1 MENKIAEDIV
11 KRVAQLATERQNYDT
26 FWQDV
31 AKYVI
36 PRKAYI
42 TRTKTP
48 GEKYAYNV
56 YDSTAMQANMVLA
69 AGLHSYLT
77 NPNSKWFSLRLEDNE
92 LNENTEVKE
101 WLQDTEERM
110 YNVLNSSNFNQQI
123 HELYLDM
130 GTFGIACMYEEE
142 DPTDG
147 IRFYSRDIA
156 EIYLCENEKE
166 KIDTVY
172 RKFKLTARQ
181 AWDKWGEAAGE
192 VVKNFIEKEE
202 YDKQV
207 EFIHQVAPRY
217 ERDVNKDDSS
227 NMPFESTYV
236 EVSKKHLISQ
246 SGYREFPYFTPRF
259 NKNSGE
265 VWGSS
270 PAMVLYSDIK
280 MLNEMVKVLIRSAQ
294 KQVDPPLV
302 LPHDG
307 YLLPIKYGPAALNFR
322 LKGSA
327 DDKIEP
333 LATGANISIGLEII
347 SQWQSIIKKGFFVDL
362 FLLLADPARKDM
374 TATEVMQRVEE
385 KMLILAPVLGRLMNE
400 FLDPLINRTFNIM
413 WRAGKL
419 LPPPAAMQNQ
429 PYKIEYISPLA
440 RSQKLD
446 QMKSINNFILL
457 IGQIATMKPDIVDI
471 MNEDEVAKD
480 IQYLYGVNPKYIK
493 SDEAVTQVRAARAQA
508 AEAQMKMQGLQQ
520 VADVAKT
527 GAEAQSTMQPKGG
540 ASAGQ

>member
-1 MENKIAEDIV
+1 MDNQIAEDIV
-11 KRVAQLATERQNYDT
+11 KRLSQLESERQNYAT

-31 AKYVI
+31 SKYVL

-42 TRTKTP
+42 TRTRTP
-48 GEKYAYNV
+48 GEKYDYDI
-56 YDSTAMQANMVLA
+56 YDSTAMQANITLA

-77 NPNSKWFSLRLEDNE
+77 NPNSRWFSLRLDNE
-92 LNENTEVKE
+92 EINNDQEVKA
-101 WLQDTEERM
+101 WIQDTEDRM
-110 YNVLNSSNFNQQI
+110 FNALNASNFNQQI
-123 HELYLDM
+123 HELYLDL
-130 GTFGIACMYEEE
+130 GVFGVACMYEEE
-142 DPTDG
+142 DETDQ

-156 EIYLCENEKE
+156 EIFLCENEKE

-172 RKFKLTARQ
+172 RKFKMTARQ
-181 AWDKWGEAAGE
+181 AFDKWGESAGE
-192 VVKNFIEKEE
+192 VVKNFMDKKEF
-202 YDKQV
+202 DKQV
-207 EFIHQVAPRY
+207 EFIHCVMPRY
-217 ERDVNKDDSS
+217 ERDVNKDDAV
-227 NMPFESTYV
+227 NMAWESTYI
-236 EVSKKHLISQ
+236 EVSKKHLVAQ

-322 LKGSA
+322 LKGTA

-347 SQWQSIIKKGFFVDL
+347 SQWQQIVKKGYFVDL

-400 FLDPLINRTFNIM
+400 FLDPLINRTFNIL
-413 WRAGKL
+413 WRTGKL
-419 LPPPAAMQNQ
+419 LPPPEIIQNM

-440 RSQKLD
+440 RAQKLD
-446 QMKSINNFILL
+446 QMKSINSFIALV
-457 IGQIATMKPDIVDI
+457 GQIAIAKPDVVDNVNEDEIVNDVQQLYGV
-471 MNEDEVAKD
+471 NPEYVRGEDEVAK
-480 IQYLYGVNPKYIK
+480 IREQ
-493 SDEAVTQVRAARAQA
+493 RAQMQMQM
-508 AEAQMKMQGLQQ
+508 AQMQQ
-520 VADVAKT
+520 AQAVADVAKT
-527 GAEAQSTMQPKGG
+527 GTEADKNMRPEGG
-540 ASAGQ
+540 TSGGQ

>member
-1 MENKIAEDIV
+1 MDNQIAEDIV
-11 KRVAQLATERQNYDT
+11 KRVSQLDTERQNYAS

-31 AKYVI
+31 AKYCL

-48 GEKYAYNV
+48 GTKYDYDV
-56 YDSTAMQANMVLA
+56 YDTTAMQANITLA

-77 NPNSKWFSLRLEDNE
+77 NPNSKWFSLRLQDEEANE
-92 LNENTEVKE
+92 QADVKE
-101 WLQDTEERM
+101 WLQDTEDRM
-110 YNVLNSSNFNQQI
+110 YNLLNSSNFNQQI
-123 HELYLDM
+123 HELYLDL
-130 GTFGIACMYEEE
+130 GVFGVACMYEEE
-142 DPTDG
+142 DETDG
-147 IRFYSRDIA
+147 VRFYARDIA

-172 RKFKLTARQ
+172 RKFKMTARQ

-192 VVKNFIEKEE
+192 VVKNFMEKKEF
-202 YDKQV
+202 DKTV
-207 EFIHQVAPRY
+207 EFIHCVAPRY
-217 ERDVNKDDSS
+217 ERDVQKDDAG
-227 NMPFESTYV
+227 NMPFESTYI
-236 EVSKKHLISQ
+236 EVTKKHLINQ

-270 PAMVLYSDIK
+270 PAMVLYADIK

-327 DDKIEP
+327 DDQIVP

-347 SQWQSIIKKGFFVDL
+347 QTWQSIVKKGYFVDL

-400 FLDPLINRTFNIM
+400 FLDPLINRTFNIL
-413 WRAGKL
+413 WRSGKL
-419 LPPPAAMQNQ
+419 LPPPEAIQNQ
-429 PYKIEYISPLA
+429 PYQIEYISPLA
-440 RSQKLD
+440 RAQKLD
-446 QMKSINNFILL
+446 QMKSINNFLAL
-457 IGQIATMKPDIVDI
+457 IGQMSQLLPNTMDNVNP
-471 MNEDEVAKD
+471 DEVVKD
-480 IQYLYGVNPKYIK
+480 VQNLYGVNPKYLRPEEEV
-493 SDEAVTQVRAARAQA
+493 EAIRQQRQQ
-508 AEAQMKMQGLQQ
+508 EIQQQQQMIAMQSM
-520 VADVAKT
+520 ANMAKT
-527 GAEAQSTMQPKGG
+527 GAEAGSTAQQAQQPQGG
-540 ASAGQ
+540 

>member
-1 MENKIAEDIV
+1 MSVQNKAEEIV
-11 KRVAQLATERQNYDT
+11 RRLDRLSSERDNYST

-36 PRKAYI
+36 PRKAFI
-42 TRTKTP
+42 TRTRTP
-48 GEKYAYNV
+48 GAKYDYDV
-56 YDSTAMQANMVLA
+56 YDSTAMTSNLVLA

-77 NPNSKWFSLRLEDNE
+77 NPNSKWFTLRLDNEE

-101 WLQDTEERM
+101 WIKDTEDRM
-110 YNVLNSSNFNQQI
+110 YNMLNSSNFNQQI
-123 HELYLDM
+123 HELYLDL
-130 GTFGIACMYEEE
+130 GAFGVACMYEEE
-142 DPTDG
+142 DPVEG

-156 EIYLCENEKE
+156 EIYLCENEKD
-166 KIDTVY
+166 KIDSVY
-172 RKFKLTARQ
+172 RKFKMTARQ
-181 AWDKWGEAAGE
+181 AYDKWGDQAGE
-192 VVKNFIEKEE
+192 VVKTFMDKKE
-202 YDKQV
+202 YDKRV
-207 EFIHQVAPRY
+207 EFIHCVMPRY
-217 ERDVNKDDSS
+217 ERDVNKDDDK

-236 EVSKKHLISQ
+236 EVSKKFIVNE

-322 LKGSA
+322 LKGTA

-347 SQWQSIIKKGFFVDL
+347 SQWQSIVKKGYFVDL

-413 WRAGKL
+413 WRTGKL
-419 LPPPAAMQNQ
+419 LPPPEAIQNMS
-429 PYKIEYISPLA
+429 YKIEYISPLA
-440 RSQKLD
+440 RAQKLD
-446 QMKSINNFILL
+446 QMKSINSFIAL
-457 IGQIATMKPDIVDI
+457 IGQIAVVKPDVLDN
-471 MNEDEVAKD
+471 MNEDEVVKD
-480 IQYLYGVNPKYIK
+480 IQQLYGVNPKY
-493 SDEAVTQVRAARAQA
+493 VRDPADVEKIRQA
-508 AEAQMKMQGLQQ
+508 KAEAQAQANQQAVMAQGLTNL
-520 VADVAKT
+520 KT
-527 GAEAQSTMQPKGG
+527 GAEAASLMQPQEKSGK
-540 ASAGQ
+540 